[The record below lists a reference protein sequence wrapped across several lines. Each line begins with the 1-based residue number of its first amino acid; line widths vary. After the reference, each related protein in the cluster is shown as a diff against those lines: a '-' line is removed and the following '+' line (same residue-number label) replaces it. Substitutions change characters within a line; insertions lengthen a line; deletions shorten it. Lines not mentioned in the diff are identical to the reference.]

1 MEIACNLLD
10 PATLSAEA
18 VGAAVREH
26 ADKHGLVIG
35 DAYMT
40 GKTPEELCTLAE
52 QILAAQRGSDQQ
64 NNLPPN

>member
-10 PATLSAEA
+10 PATSSAEA
-18 VGAAVREH
+18 VGAAVQEH

-35 DAYMT
+35 DAYTT

-52 QILAAQRGSDQQ
+52 QILAAQEGSNQA
-64 NNLPPN
+64 NTSPSN